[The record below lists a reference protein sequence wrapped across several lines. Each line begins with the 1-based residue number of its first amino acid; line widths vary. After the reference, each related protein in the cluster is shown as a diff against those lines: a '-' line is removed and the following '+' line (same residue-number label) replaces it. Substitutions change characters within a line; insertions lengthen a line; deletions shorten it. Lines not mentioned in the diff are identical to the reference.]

1 MIITMTACAPLQVDL
16 SATATQAAADQA
28 ATETAAPSTDQL
40 PTPTDTPEPA
50 PTVSDAGSPTP
61 TASQQSGTQFIAYM
75 RDGQLLVTDV
85 SNGVL
90 GGTTQYTVAG
100 QNDRVTDIAWS
111 PSGEFIAFV
120 SAAQGEQHVFY
131 IYALGAS
138 SPTDLGPGSAPAWA
152 PDSKSLA
159 YVGGTYPDDNI
170 WMTTIENSAP
180 RQLTFE
186 TNHAWGRP
194 AFTPDGQA
202 LIVSTADRFYM
213 GAQGNTSFTLERMAL
228 DGTATHAVAR
238 RNFHGWRPPAL

>member
-1 MIITMTACAPLQVDL
+1 
-16 SATATQAAADQA
+16 
-28 ATETAAPSTDQL
+28 
-40 PTPTDTPEPA
+40 
-50 PTVSDAGSPTP
+50 
-61 TASQQSGTQFIAYM
+61 M

-100 QNDRVTDIAWS
+100 QSDRVTDIAWS

-138 SPTDLGPGSAPAWA
+138 SPTDLGPGNAPAWA

-170 WMTTIENSAP
+170 WMTTIEIPCRASLPSKQTMHGDAP
-180 RQLTFE
+180 PS
-186 TNHAWGRP
+186 RP
-194 AFTPDGQA
+194 MDKP
-202 LIVSTADRFYM
+202 
-213 GAQGNTSFTLERMAL
+213 
-228 DGTATHAVAR
+228 
-238 RNFHGWRPPAL
+238 